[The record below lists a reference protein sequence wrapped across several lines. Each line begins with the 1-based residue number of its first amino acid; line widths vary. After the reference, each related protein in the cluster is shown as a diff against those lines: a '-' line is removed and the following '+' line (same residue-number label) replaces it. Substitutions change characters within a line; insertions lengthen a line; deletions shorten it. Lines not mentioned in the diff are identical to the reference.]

1 MSDDA
6 AMNEEFL
13 ETDEDIEFQNN
24 KFLLFRLGEEVYGIN
39 IMSVTDIIEI
49 QKITEVP
56 EMPNYIRGVINLRG
70 QVIPVMDLRLRFRM
84 EFREYDD
91 RTCIIIVSINDNPLG
106 FIVDTVSEVQDIAQK
121 HIDPAPSFKSDS
133 SKDDYI
139 LGLGKIEDEV
149 RILLDVEKIARQEEL
164 EKMHESL

>member
-6 AMNEEFL
+6 ATHEE
-13 ETDEDIEFQNN
+13 IEFQNN
-24 KFLLFRLGEEVYGIN
+24 KYLLFRLGEEVYGIN

-84 EFREYDD
+84 DFRDYDD
-91 RTCIIIVSINDNPLG
+91 RTCIVIVNINENPLG
-106 FIVDTVSEVQDIAQK
+106 FIVDTVSEVQDIPQK
-121 HIDPAPSFKSDS
+121 QIDPAPNFKSDS
-133 SKDDYI
+133 AKDKYI
-139 LGLGKIEDEV
+139 LGLGKIENEV
-149 RILLDVEKIARQEEL
+149 RILLDVEKIATHEEL
-164 EKMHESL
+164 ERVHESL